1 MPQESSRGAV
11 IFRQEHGKRL
21 YLLLNYKAGHW
32 EFVKGKR
39 EYGEEEKE
47 TAVREAREETG
58 ITDLNFVFG
67 FREKIEYFYRREG
80 QTIHK
85 EVIFFLA
92 ETKQR
97 DVKISFEHIGFEWLD
112 YDSALK
118 RLTFENA
125 KNILKK
131 AEEFL
136 NSVQK

>member
-11 IFRQEHGKRL
+11 IFRIENGKRI
-21 YLLLNYKAGHW
+21 YLLLHYESGHW

-39 EYGEEEKE
+39 EYGEEEKG
-47 TAVREAREETG
+47 TVIREAREETG

-67 FREKIEYFYRREG
+67 FREKIEYFFRREG
-80 QTIHK
+80 KIVHK

-92 ETKQR
+92 ETSAR
-97 DVKISFEHIGFEWLD
+97 EVTISDEHIGFEWLD
-112 YDSALK
+112 YDSAMA

-136 NSVQK
+136 NLAK